1 MKINEQAMCIFDVV
15 IEYLGGGGYVV
26 IAKSDIHKQL
36 AQAIS
41 QREMDECLNELQRS
55 ELIKIRYAD
64 KEVYCMTVL
73 SEGIKEYERR
83 KEEKIRRETEV
94 IVKEEKPVQPKVQIS
109 TIRNEER
116 VLSVFNIKK
125 LALVCGLSGFLGA
138 LLAGIITIAVIL
150 SQL

>member
-15 IEYLGGGGYVV
+15 IKYLDGGGYVV

-36 AQAIS
+36 AQSIS
-41 QREMDECLNELQRS
+41 QREMDECLNMLQMG
-55 ELIKIRYAD
+55 ELIKIRYTD

-73 SEGIKEYERR
+73 PEGIKEHEKR
-83 KEEKIRRETEV
+83 KEAKAKRETE
-94 IVKEEKPVQPKVQIS
+94 IEIKEEQPVKTQVQIS
-109 TIRNEER
+109 TVRNEER

-138 LLAGIITIAVIL
+138 LLAGIVTIVIVL
-150 SQL
+150 CRG